1 MTTPNDLAEQL
12 QQYTAEYFLE
22 DALSHVPDDIDTRQG
37 SIIYDALAPM
47 ALGFES
53 LTIEM
58 MNIIREAYIQTA
70 TGEFLDYKAQEK
82 GTARILASNAEVS
95 AVFLD
100 DTGSNVS
107 VEVGDRFATISAEPV
122 FFMIKQVTGLGSAIL
137 VAETAGTVG
146 NGYIGQLLPVTPN
159 DNIAT
164 AMIKSITVPAR
175 DDESD
180 DDLRERLLL
189 ANSSIRYGGNVADY
203 VTMTSALN
211 GVGAVQAYPAWNG
224 GGTVRL
230 VILNNNFDAPSPELI
245 DEVKQAI
252 DPQDLTGSGYGLA
265 PIGHTVTVASPTVKT
280 VSVALKIVTNSATSV
295 DSLTATINKTLS
307 DYFLGLRKKWD
318 VATNVDEYSV
328 TVYRAALIGELIKI
342 DGIVNIESIKL
353 NDSENDVALEFT
365 NQLQELPILGE
376 VTING

>member
-22 DALSHVPDDIDTRQG
+22 DALSRVPDDIDTRQG

-82 GTARILASNAEVS
+82 GTARILASYAEVS

-100 DTGSNVS
+100 DNGNNVA
-107 VEVGDRFATISAEPV
+107 VEIGDRFATISAEPV
-122 FFMIKQVTGLGSAIL
+122 FFAVKQVTGLGSAIL
-137 VAETAGTVG
+137 VAETAGTTG

-159 DNIAT
+159 DSIST
-164 AMIKSITVPAR
+164 VTIKKIIVPAR

-180 DDLRERLLL
+180 DDLRERLLSP
-189 ANSSIRYGGNVADY
+189 NSSIRYGGNVADY
-203 VTMTSALN
+203 ITMTSNLN
-211 GVGAVQAYPAWNG
+211 GVGAVQVYPAWNG

-245 DEVKQAI
+245 DEAKQAI
-252 DPQDLTGSGYGLA
+252 DPQDFTGNGYGLA

-280 VSVALKIVTNSATSV
+280 VNIALKIATNSTTST
-295 DSLTATINKTLS
+295 DSLTTTINKNLS
-307 DYFLGLRKKWD
+307 EYFLSLRKKWD
-318 VATNVDEYSV
+318 TATNVDEYSI
-328 TVYRAALIGELIKI
+328 TIYRAALIGELIKI

-353 NDSENDVALEFT
+353 NDSESDVSLIFT
-365 NQLQELPILGE
+365 NQLQELPVLGE
-376 VTING
+376 VIING